1 MVVPSDLVAWL
12 TPNMDNPVPV
22 DVDSQYDQREVC
34 AMWEVPL
41 KGHVHKIEFEHGTAS
56 GKRVIWLDGKEMLR
70 REWMFKLVG
79 EDSFP
84 LDGVRCIIRVDPA
97 PGFRYTYNLFVD
109 GKPFKQ
115 FTERQA
121 RILKAW
127 EVRIADKEYRIV
139 LGEWWGYIW
148 DRMIYISLDGFL
160 YIAWKRF
167 LFPQMLIPIPS
178 AEKDTLNV
186 WLNGAMRDETGEFV
200 DDGADTEFEEDG
212 IRFVLQS
219 RSSGNKR
226 TGIVYQLFANDE
238 LIDEVD
244 Q

>member
-1 MVVPSDLVAWL
+1 MVEPSDLVAWL

-22 DVDSQYDQREVC
+22 EVETLYDQREVV

-56 GKRVIWLDGKEMLR
+56 GRRVIWLDGQEMLR

-79 EDSFP
+79 EDAFP
-84 LDGVRCIIRVDPA
+84 LHGVRCIIRVDPA

-127 EVRIADKEYRIV
+127 EANIAGKDYRIV
-139 LGEWWGYIW
+139 LGELLRKILSWKSWKAEQNSNGY
-148 DRMIYISLDGFL
+148 
-160 YIAWKRF
+160 
-167 LFPQMLIPIPS
+167 
-178 AEKDTLNV
+178 NV
-186 WLNGAMRDETGEFV
+186 
-200 DDGADTEFEEDG
+200 
-212 IRFVLQS
+212 
-219 RSSGNKR
+219 
-226 TGIVYQLFANDE
+226 
-238 LIDEVD
+238 
-244 Q
+244 

>member
-12 TPNMDNPVPV
+12 TPNMDNPVPI

-127 EVRIADKEYRIV
+127 EVRIAGKEYRIV
-139 LGEWWGYIW
+139 LGEWCGYIW
-148 DRMIYISLDGFL
+148 DKMIYISLESFGSL
-160 YIAWKRF
+160 GWKQF
-167 LFPQMLIPIPS
+167 LFNTYSICRKGHP
-178 AEKDTLNV
+178 
-186 WLNGAMRDETGEFV
+186 
-200 DDGADTEFEEDG
+200 
-212 IRFVLQS
+212 
-219 RSSGNKR
+219 KR
-226 TGIVYQLFANDE
+226 LA
-238 LIDEVD
+238 
-244 Q
+244 